1 MKCDSKMMVKIAVG
15 LGVALAVA
23 VAYFALP
30 AAHAFIL
37 ASAPLLVALICPVAM
52 LFMMKGMNENR
63 KDESARPDESKAG
76 AGEQGL
82 TRTQTASEGT
92 THE

>member
-1 MKCDSKMMVKIAVG
+1 MKCDSKMMIKVA
-15 LGVALAVA
+15 VALGLALA

-52 LFMMKGMNENR
+52 LFMMKGMNGNR
-63 KDESARPDESKAG
+63 KDESAGPGESKAG
-76 AGEQGL
+76 SGEQDL
-82 TRTQTASEGT
+82 TRTQIAKEGDS
-92 THE
+92 